1 MFGIGIRTFL
11 EAEFLQYRLDV
22 GVQPD
27 GPADHCAVGFYI
39 HAVDAEV
46 AKHVARDIEF
56 AFSEPRHRNS
66 IGQSPGNA
74 AATMAQAGLTV
85 EATDA
90 SAAMVSLANKH
101 TGVTATQAVFDDIAS
116 SAVYDGI
123 WANFSLLHAARA
135 DFPIHLNAVHKALK
149 PGGAF
154 YIGMKLGTGQGP
166 DRIGRFYTY
175 YSQEELE
182 DHMTQAGFTITDR
195 TLGNGVG
202 LDGKPSDWIAV
213 NAHA

>member
-1 MFGIGIRTFL
+1 MTKTTDTIRVYDERATEYAEMVKADAFGDRQ
-11 EAEFLQYRLDV
+11 LQRFIDALAPGARALDL
-22 GVQPD
+22 GC
-27 GPADHCAVGFYI
+27 G
-39 HAVDAEV
+39 
-46 AKHVARDIEF
+46 
-56 AFSEPRHRNS
+56 
-66 IGQSPGNA
+66 PGNA

>member
-1 MFGIGIRTFL
+1 MTKTTDTIRVYDQRATEYAEMVKADTFGDRQ
-11 EAEFLQYRLDV
+11 LQRFINALPAGGRALDL
-22 GVQPD
+22 GC
-27 GPADHCAVGFYI
+27 G
-39 HAVDAEV
+39 
-46 AKHVARDIEF
+46 
-56 AFSEPRHRNS
+56 
-66 IGQSPGNA
+66 PGNA

-90 SAAMVSLANKH
+90 STEMVSLANKH
-101 TGVTATQAVFDDIAS
+101 TGVTATQAVFEDIAGR
-116 SAVYDGI
+116 ATYDGV
-123 WANFSLLHAARA
+123 WANFSLLHATRA
-135 DFPIHLNAVHKALK
+135 EFPTHLAALHKALK
-149 PGGAF
+149 PGGTF
-154 YIGMKLGTGQGP
+154 YIGMKLGSGQGP

-213 NAHA
+213 TSHA